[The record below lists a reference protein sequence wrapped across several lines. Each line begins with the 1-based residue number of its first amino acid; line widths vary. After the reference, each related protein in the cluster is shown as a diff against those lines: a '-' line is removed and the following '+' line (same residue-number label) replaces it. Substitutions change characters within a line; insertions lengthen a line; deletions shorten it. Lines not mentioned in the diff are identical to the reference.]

1 MRDRLL
7 NDALKRLA
15 ADAAVRFS
23 GLVATG
29 DQIPFD
35 VAEQSG
41 PDSLFYRYVPLTSRY
56 VREREDELRT
66 LPTFAAARDAV
77 EAAELAVPYLEA
89 RGEPVPAESGERA
102 AGVLT
107 LFIASLWDGCSEFS
121 LDRERLD
128 EALAALDAE
137 ARSIEEADLLVAP
150 IVGLRMSAAR
160 LQLPHGVRI
169 VRADTVDAPIEAMRS
184 EGMERAAWEPQF
196 LALADQSGPDGPAE
210 ALRQLR
216 ELISVMRLFKR
227 GGVGLGPHAFALT
240 GNGQWRRLATGA
252 PATRPGGYELNE
264 AEAAELVALATAL
277 EARPDPD
284 GALAWAV
291 GRFEMGCERV
301 TALEGLSDHLLA
313 LRSVLDGRGPVGASL
328 PMRAAA
334 LIADETHDRIRA
346 RERVEHALE
355 LERSLMNGTRSAH
368 DAELANWVEG
378 GVRIMLRNAALGE
391 IGADITAVA
400 EDTLIASG
408 LDAGDTEI
416 AVTVQPT
423 EEPQMPAI
431 VGEDMGGIDSGASSV
446 PDRYLI
452 PSGPDEA
459 PVPFEEDYVEQETRI
474 MEPIPVEGEI
484 KITATPWLDEVSVE
498 VEASTLDFPA
508 VEGEVEHRER
518 IDSPRVRHL
527 FPVPE
532 DADWEVRELN
542 YDHYR
547 NAG

>member
-56 VREREDELRT
+56 VREREEELRA

-89 RGEPVPAESGERA
+89 RGESVPAEPGERA
-102 AGVLT
+102 ARVLT

-128 EALAALDAE
+128 ETLAALDAE
-137 ARSIEEADLLVAP
+137 ARSIEEADLLIAP
-150 IVGLRMSAAR
+150 IVGLRMSAVR

-169 VRADTVDAPIEAMRS
+169 VRADTLDAPIEAMRS
-184 EGMERAAWEPQF
+184 EGMGRAAWEPQF
-196 LALADQSGPDGPAE
+196 LALADQSGGPDGPAE
-210 ALRQLR
+210 ALHQLR

-227 GGVGLGPHAFALT
+227 GGVGLGPHAFAPT
-240 GNGQWRRLATGA
+240 GDGRWRRLATGA

-264 AEAAELVALATAL
+264 EEGEELVALAGAL

-291 GRFEMGCERV
+291 GRFEMGCERD

-355 LERSLMNGTRSAH
+355 LERSLMNGTGSAH
-368 DAELANWVEG
+368 DAELASWVEG

-391 IGADITAVA
+391 LGADITATA
-400 EDTLIASG
+400 DDTLIASG
-408 LDAGDTEI
+408 LEAGDAEV
-416 AVTVQPT
+416 AVTVQT
-423 EEPQMPAI
+423 VESPQIPAI
-431 VGEDMGGIDSGASSV
+431 A
-446 PDRYLI
+446 
-452 PSGPDEA
+452 DE
-459 PVPFEEDYVEQETRI
+459 VPFEEDNVEQETRI
-474 MEPIPVEGEI
+474 MEPIPAEGEI

-498 VEASTLDFPA
+498 VEESTLDFPA
-508 VEGEVEHRER
+508 IEGEIERRER

-532 DADWEVRELN
+532 DADWEVRELK

-547 NAG
+547 REAG